1 MPRYVSDSSYLVV
14 DHRLRAASTYVAGVA
29 AGEKGVDEV
38 FTALHGGSSLPPP
51 IFEDP
56 PRPEPG
62 DLLSLQVARKR
73 VGDHDNLVVTTR
85 GTGRIGHSFPNA
97 PSDLV
102 QVWLALHVTNAAGEV
117 VMDVGRDGPRG
128 APRLGHAFEDSN
140 GQPIHD
146 HRLWAIE
153 RVVDHGQIPSDATHE
168 QSVELPGNVHGPLTV
183 EAAWRY
189 RRLDPG
195 VAADLGETRNW
206 LFPIVDLAR
215 VRADDLTAAGASS
228 SSAAANPQSAG
239 QAP

>member
-29 AGEKGVDEV
+29 AGEKGVDETLV
-38 FTALHGGSSLPPP
+38 SLRGGSSLPPP

-62 DLLSLQVARKR
+62 DLLSLQIARKR
-73 VGDHDNLVVTTR
+73 VGDRDQIVVTTQ
-85 GTGRIGHSFPNA
+85 GTGRIGHSFPNG
-97 PSDLV
+97 PSDLI
-102 QVWLALHVTNAAGEV
+102 QVWLALHVQNTAGEV
-117 VMDVGRDGPRG
+117 VLDVGRDGPRG
-128 APRLGHAFEDSN
+128 APRLGHAFEDSH

-153 RVVDHGQIPSDATHE
+153 RVVDHGHIPTDGRHE
-168 QSVELPGNVHGPLTV
+168 QLVPLPGHVDGPVTV
-183 EAAWRY
+183 EAVWRY

-195 VAADLGETRNW
+195 VAADLGETRAW
-206 LFPIVDLAR
+206 LLPIVDLAR
-215 VRADDLTAAGASS
+215 VRADNLVAADSS
-228 SSAAANPQSAG
+228 ASAAANGQIAG